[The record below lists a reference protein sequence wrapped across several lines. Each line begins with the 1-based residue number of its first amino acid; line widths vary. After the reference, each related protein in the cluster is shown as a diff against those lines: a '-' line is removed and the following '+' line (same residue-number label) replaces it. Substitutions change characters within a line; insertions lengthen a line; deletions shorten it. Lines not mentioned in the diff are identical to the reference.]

1 MSPPGG
7 ARYRFGPR
15 ERGGSLA
22 GWRPGQILTVA
33 VGLVIGVLVLRG
45 RAQRGRGGGRGLRAG
60 AVRRHGHRAGVGP
73 HRGRVAARRRVLGGA
88 RGRGCRGA
96 GRMGALR
103 GVRLLRAGWQDMG
116 VVHDRATRTLTA
128 ALSLRGRS
136 FALLGPDE
144 QDRRVGAWS
153 SVLASLAREG
163 SPVHRVQWVAA
174 SFPDDGRG
182 VHAYLAAEAVA
193 DAASASTASYEALLA
208 DMDSH
213 ACAHDVVLAVQVR
226 LTKSVEVGC
235 AALAREVGVARAP
248 AGRRRRAGGVGAQ
261 RRGPGPPVA
270 AHLRGRRAE
279 RAGAASTAS
288 AEDPWPMAME
298 ETWSSVRVD
307 GMVHATFWVAEWPR
321 IEVRSD
327 FLAPLLLGS
336 ARSTFAVVMEPLG
349 SDAAVRKV
357 EASRTADLADSELRR
372 RGGFVSTAR
381 HARESEVLAPAR
393 GGAGRGS
400 RVLPLRG
407 VRHDLGARTRRSSR
421 RPATPCSTRPG
432 RAGWP
437 CAASTATRR
446 RPTPARC
453 RCAGGCAERGRTYR
467 WAAMYHGRHADAD
480 DDDFVL
486 PRIPAS
492 AGALDLRRVGP
503 AAHREPDLQEALD
516 DPRRDHGGG
525 RRDAVGGLPPRGA
538 RGGRARRDARP
549 AGGGRLPAPTA
560 HRRGR
565 HAVPLRLRGL
575 RGRRA
580 GGDHAAGRGAVRAP
594 AGRAGGGARDLERA
608 AAAAR
613 RRRARDRTRRVRLP
627 GGRAAGLRPDGPRA
641 ERRYGA
647 RPEPHRRGQGEIRR
661 QADDEDRGEA
671 ECGTRV
677 HVDDEGGP
685 DERADEHADDR
696 DGAPGRVGVVA
707 AAPATNRRRSPVS
720 VMVRTVVVMSA
731 TPMFRTTE
739 LRMPMAKPS
748 TAITV

>member
-1 MSPPGG
+1 LGG

-45 RAQRGRGGGRGLRAG
+45 EPN
-60 AVRRHGHRAGVGP
+60 VAGVAAAVCVLVLYGAMATVP
-73 HRGRVAARRRVLGGA
+73 VSGRTGDEWLPVVVCWAARRTRVHRGRA
-88 RGRGCRGA
+88 
-96 GRMGALR
+96 MGALR

-235 AALAREVGVARAP
+235 AALAREVGSLVRLLGDADVQVESVLSAEDL
-248 AGRRRRAGGVGAQ
+248 
-261 RRGPGPPVA
+261 
-270 AHLRGRRAE
+270 AHQLLRTYE
-279 RAGAASTAS
+279 AGAPPASAASGASAAS

-298 ETWSSVRVD
+298 ETWSNVRVD

-381 HARESEVLAPAR
+381 HARESEVLARREAELAEGHASFR
-393 GGAGRGS
+393 YAGFVTISAATEEELVTACDAVQHAAGQS
-400 RVLPLRG
+400 RLALRRLYGDQASAYTCTLPL
-407 VRHDLGARTRRSSR
+407 
-421 RPATPCSTRPG
+421 C
-432 RAGWP
+432 
-437 CAASTATRR
+437 
-446 RPTPARC
+446 
-453 RCAGGCAERGRTYR
+453 
-467 WAAMYHGRHADAD
+467 
-480 DDDFVL
+480 
-486 PRIPAS
+486 
-492 AGALDLRRVGP
+492 
-503 AAHREPDLQEALD
+503 
-516 DPRRDHGGG
+516 
-525 RRDAVGGLPPRGA
+525 
-538 RGGRARRDARP
+538 
-549 AGGGRLPAPTA
+549 
-560 HRRGR
+560 
-565 HAVPLRLRGL
+565 RGL
-575 RGRRA
+575 R
-580 GGDHAAGRGAVRAP
+580 
-594 AGRAGGGARDLERA
+594 
-608 AAAAR
+608 
-613 RRRARDRTRRVRLP
+613 
-627 GGRAAGLRPDGPRA
+627 
-641 ERRYGA
+641 
-647 RPEPHRRGQGEIRR
+647 
-661 QADDEDRGEA
+661 
-671 ECGTRV
+671 
-677 HVDDEGGP
+677 
-685 DERADEHADDR
+685 
-696 DGAPGRVGVVA
+696 
-707 AAPATNRRRSPVS
+707 
-720 VMVRTVVVMSA
+720 
-731 TPMFRTTE
+731 
-739 LRMPMAKPS
+739 
-748 TAITV
+748 

>member
-1 MSPPGG
+1 LGG

-22 GWRPGQILTVA
+22 GWRSGQILTVA

-45 RAQRGRGGGRGLRAG
+45 EPN
-60 AVRRHGHRAGVGP
+60 VAGVAAAVCVLVLYGAMATVP
-73 HRGRVAARRRVLGGA
+73 VSGRTGDEWLPVVVCWAARRTRVQRGGA
-88 RGRGCRGA
+88 
-96 GRMGALR
+96 MGALR

-182 VHAYLAAEAVA
+182 VHAYLTAEAVA

-235 AALAREVGVARAP
+235 AALAREVGSLVRLLGDADVQVESVLSAEDL
-248 AGRRRRAGGVGAQ
+248 
-261 RRGPGPPVA
+261 
-270 AHLRGRRAE
+270 AHQLLRTYE
-279 RAGAASTAS
+279 AGAPSAPPASAASAAS

-349 SDAAVRKV
+349 PDAAVRKV

-381 HARESEVLAPAR
+381 HARESEVLARREAELSEGHASFR
-393 GGAGRGS
+393 YAGFVTISAATEEELATACDAVQHAAGQS
-400 RVLPLRG
+400 RLALRRLYGDQASAYTCTLPL
-407 VRHDLGARTRRSSR
+407 
-421 RPATPCSTRPG
+421 C
-432 RAGWP
+432 
-437 CAASTATRR
+437 
-446 RPTPARC
+446 
-453 RCAGGCAERGRTYR
+453 
-467 WAAMYHGRHADAD
+467 
-480 DDDFVL
+480 
-486 PRIPAS
+486 
-492 AGALDLRRVGP
+492 
-503 AAHREPDLQEALD
+503 
-516 DPRRDHGGG
+516 
-525 RRDAVGGLPPRGA
+525 
-538 RGGRARRDARP
+538 
-549 AGGGRLPAPTA
+549 
-560 HRRGR
+560 
-565 HAVPLRLRGL
+565 RGL
-575 RGRRA
+575 R
-580 GGDHAAGRGAVRAP
+580 
-594 AGRAGGGARDLERA
+594 
-608 AAAAR
+608 
-613 RRRARDRTRRVRLP
+613 
-627 GGRAAGLRPDGPRA
+627 
-641 ERRYGA
+641 
-647 RPEPHRRGQGEIRR
+647 
-661 QADDEDRGEA
+661 
-671 ECGTRV
+671 
-677 HVDDEGGP
+677 
-685 DERADEHADDR
+685 
-696 DGAPGRVGVVA
+696 
-707 AAPATNRRRSPVS
+707 
-720 VMVRTVVVMSA
+720 
-731 TPMFRTTE
+731 
-739 LRMPMAKPS
+739 
-748 TAITV
+748 